1 VPRFHAACSSRVE
14 AGDSPG
20 GVEPLASKRDGDL
33 HVTTIDAL
41 GRSVNM
47 ADKGGALGNG
57 TPSEIFSELAL
68 DWRTILQHLDGEDA
82 STFQAFV
89 QGKGQLSV
97 ATGNRIGAIVKD
109 WAQKHGATHYA
120 HWFQPLTGQAAEKHD
135 AFLNVSY
142 GHEGQVTPVEELK
155 WSTLTQGEP
164 DASSFPSGGL
174 RATHT
179 ARGYTVWD
187 PATPLFIR
195 DSGGVPTLCVPC
207 AYVSFTGH
215 SLDYKTPLLR
225 ALSVLNQH
233 ATRFVNLLGGKPV
246 ESVNATL
253 GLEQE
258 YFLIDKE
265 LYAGRPDLVMAGRT
279 LIGARP
285 PKHQQLEDHYFGL
298 IPARV
303 QAFMADVEG
312 ELYRLGVPVKT
323 RHAEVAPTQ
332 FELAPIFEP
341 ASVAVDHNVMTMEVL
356 RRVAD
361 EHGLVCLLHEKPYA
375 GINGSGKHNNW
386 SMATNLGDNLLDPGN
401 TADEHTRFL
410 AVLSVILLA
419 VHRHADV
426 MRATIASAGNDHRLG
441 ANEAPPPI
449 ISAYLGTAID
459 QMVNAGLEGYVP
471 AMPIAQTA
479 QITDRISA
487 RYDSTDRNRTAPF
500 AFTGNKFEFRAVGS
514 SENCAWP
521 MTVLNTAVA
530 EAFADLAD
538 RLEAKLQSTPRESAI
553 TDLIKEVLTEVRS
566 VCFEGDGYSQAWY
579 EEAARRGLPILKN
592 TPAALAVLMD
602 QQKTGFLAKLGVL
615 SADELAARYEIGA
628 ERYIKIL
635 EIEAGVMVDMARTD
649 VLPALENQLAQ
660 SAGVLKTAAKI
671 DLEAKGLRRRVETLV
686 TTAEAIFE
694 KAEAVETLLE
704 TLHDGHDAAAAMAKV
719 ADELIP
725 AMAELRTV
733 CDSAEKQ
740 VADDIWPLPKYRE
753 ILFPVD

>member
-1 VPRFHAACSSRVE
+1 MLVSASGSE
-14 AGDSPG
+14 AGDSSGDAVSPVRNHDG
-20 GVEPLASKRDGDL
+20 EQNVSTIESFTDRPVGVP
-33 HVTTIDAL
+33 
-41 GRSVNM
+41 
-47 ADKGGALGNG
+47 DKGAGAPSAG
-57 TPSEIFSELAL
+57 TPSEIYSFLAL
-68 DWRTILQHLDGEDA
+68 DWRTILQQLDGDDA
-82 STFQAFV
+82 TTFQAFV

-97 ATGNRIGAIVKD
+97 ATGNRIGAIVKE
-109 WAQKHGATHYA
+109 WAQERGATHYA

-142 GHEGQVTPVEELK
+142 GHEGQVTPIEELK
-155 WSTLTQGEP
+155 WSTLAQGEP

-195 DSGGVPTLCVPC
+195 ESGGVPTLCVPC
-207 AYVSFTGH
+207 AYISYTGH

-225 ALSVLNQH
+225 ALSVLSQN
-233 ATRFVNLLGGKPV
+233 ATRFLNLLGGKPV
-246 ESVNATL
+246 ENVAATL
-253 GLEQE
+253 GTEQE

-303 QAFMADVEG
+303 QAYMADVEG

-332 FELAPIFEP
+332 FELAPIFEH

-386 SMATNLGDNLLDPGN
+386 SMATNLGDNLLDPGS
-401 TADEHTRFL
+401 TPEEHIRFL

-426 MRATIASAGNDHRLG
+426 MRATVASAGNDHRLG

-459 QMVNAGLEGYVP
+459 QMVNAGLGGFVP

-479 QITDRISA
+479 PITDRISA

-530 EAFADLAD
+530 EAFADLSD
-538 RLEAKLQSTPRESAI
+538 RLEGKLANQQREAAV
-553 TDLIKEVLTEVRS
+553 TDLIKEVLTEVRN
-566 VCFEGDGYSQAWY
+566 VCFEGNGYSQEWY

-602 QQKTGFLAKLGVL
+602 SSRTGFLSKLNVL

-635 EIEAGVMVDMARTD
+635 EIEAGVMADLATTD
-649 VLPALENQLAQ
+649 VLPALEAQLLQ
-660 SAGVLKTAAKI
+660 SGGALKTAAKVGVDI
-671 DLEAKGLRRRVETLV
+671 DGVLRNRVEKLAR
-686 TTAEAIFE
+686 TAEALQV
-694 KAEAVETLLE
+694 KTEAIENQLE
-704 TLHDGHDAAAAMAKV
+704 TLHDAHDVAAVMAKV
-719 ADELIP
+719 ADKLIP
-725 AMAELRTV
+725 AMDELRAV
-733 CDSAEKQ
+733 CDAAEKL

>member
-1 VPRFHAACSSRVE
+1 M
-14 AGDSPG
+14 
-20 GVEPLASKRDGDL
+20 
-33 HVTTIDAL
+33 TTIEAFKDRPA
-41 GRSVNM
+41 GVP
-47 ADKGGALGNG
+47 DKGAGAPSAG
-57 TPSEIFSELAL
+57 TPSEIYSELAL
-68 DWRTILQHLDGEDA
+68 DWRQILQHLEGDDA
-82 STFQAFV
+82 TTFQAFV

-97 ATGNRIGAIVKD
+97 AAGNRIGAIVKD
-109 WAQKHGATHYA
+109 WAQERGATHYA

-142 GHEGQVTPVEELK
+142 GQEGQVIPVEELK
-155 WSTLTQGEP
+155 WSTLAQGEP

-174 RATHT
+174 RSTHT
-179 ARGYTVWD
+179 ARGYTIWD

-195 DSGGVPTLCVPC
+195 ESGGVPTLCVPC
-207 AYVSFTGH
+207 AYISYTGH
-215 SLDYKTPLLR
+215 SLDFKTPLLR
-225 ALSVLNQH
+225 ALSVLNAS

-246 ESVNATL
+246 ESVMATL
-253 GLEQE
+253 GTEQE

-279 LIGARP
+279 LLGALP

-303 QAFMADVEG
+303 QAYMADLES
-312 ELYRLGVPVKT
+312 ELYRLGIPVKT

-386 SMATNLGDNLLDPGN
+386 SMATNLGDNLLDPGA
-401 TADEHTRFL
+401 TPEEHTRFL
-410 AVLSVILLA
+410 AVLSVVLLA

-426 MRATIASAGNDHRLG
+426 MRATVASAGNDHRLG

-449 ISAYLGTAID
+449 ISCYLGTAID

-479 QITDRISA
+479 PITDSISA

-521 MTVLNTAVA
+521 MTVLNTAVS
-530 EAFADLAD
+530 EAFNDLSD
-538 RLEAKLQSTPRESAI
+538 RLEAKLQSQPREAAV
-553 TDLIKEVLTEVRS
+553 TDLIKEVLTEVRN
-566 VCFEGDGYSQAWY
+566 VCFEGNGYSQEWY

-592 TPAALAVLMD
+592 TPAALAVLVD
-602 QQKTGFLAKLGVL
+602 PERTAFLAKLGVL
-615 SADELAARYEIGA
+615 SPDELAARYEIGA

-635 EIEAGVMVDMARTD
+635 EIEAATMAELATTD
-649 VLPALENQLAQ
+649 VLPALETQLAQ
-660 SAGVLKTAAKI
+660 SGGALKTAAKVGI
-671 DLEAKGLRRRVETLV
+671 DIDGVLRRRVEKLAR
-686 TTAEAIFE
+686 TAEALQVQT
-694 KAEAVETLLE
+694 EAIEGLLE
-704 TLHDGHDAAAAMAKV
+704 TLHDGHDAAAIMQTV
-719 ADELIP
+719 ADKLIP
-725 AMAELRTV
+725 AMDELRTV
-733 CDSAEKQ
+733 CDAAEKQ

>member
-1 VPRFHAACSSRVE
+1 MPSAGFQQSDK

-20 GVEPLASKRDGDL
+20 GAMPPDAIKDGD
-33 HVTTIDAL
+33 HDVTIDAFPSRTL
-41 GRSVNM
+41 GAAERGTPS
-47 ADKGGALGNG
+47 AG
-57 TPSEIFSELAL
+57 TPSEIYSHLAL
-68 DWRTILQHLDGEDA
+68 DWRTILQQLEGEDA
-82 STFQAFV
+82 TTFQAFV
-89 QGKGQLSV
+89 QGKGQLTP
-97 ATGNRIGAIVKD
+97 ATGNHIGAIVKD
-109 WAQKHGATHYA
+109 WAQQRGATHYA

-142 GHEGQVTPVEELK
+142 GHEGQVTPIEELK
-155 WSTLTQGEP
+155 WSTLAQGES

-195 DSGGVPTLCVPC
+195 ESGGVQTLCVPC
-207 AYVSFTGH
+207 AYISYTGH

-225 ALSVLNQH
+225 SLSVLSQH
-233 ATRFVNLLGGKPV
+233 ATRFVNLLGGKAIETVVP
-246 ESVNATL
+246 TL

-279 LIGARP
+279 LMGARP

-386 SMATNLGDNLLDPGN
+386 SMSTNLGDNLLDPGS
-401 TADEHTRFL
+401 TQDEHTRFL

-419 VHRHADV
+419 VHRHAD
-426 MRATIASAGNDHRLG
+426 MLRATVASAGNDHRLG

-459 QMVNAGLEGYVP
+459 QMVDAGLGGYVP
-471 AMPIAQTA
+471 AMPIAKSA

-530 EAFADLAD
+530 EAFADLAA
-538 RLEAKLQSTPRESAI
+538 RLEAKLTGQPREQAI
-553 TDLIKEVLTEVRS
+553 TDLIKEVLTEVRN
-566 VCFEGDGYSQAWY
+566 VCFEGNGYSSDWY
-579 EEAARRGLPILKN
+579 AEAARRGLPILKN
-592 TPAALAVLMD
+592 TPVALAVLMD
-602 QQKTGFLAKLGVL
+602 RQKTDFLTQLNVL
-615 SADELAARYEIGA
+615 SADELSARYEIGA

-635 EIEAGVMVDMARTD
+635 EIEAGTMVEMATTD
-649 VLPALENQLAQ
+649 VLPALENQMLQ
-660 SAGVLKTAAKI
+660 SGGALKTAAKVGI
-671 DLEAKGLRRRVETLV
+671 DIDSVLRRRVEKLARTLETLQV
-686 TTAEAIFE
+686 KTEG
-694 KAEAVETLLE
+694 VEILLE
-704 TLHDGHDAAAAMAKV
+704 TLHDGHDVAQVMKTV
-719 ADELIP
+719 ADKLIP
-725 AMAELRTV
+725 AMDELRLV
-733 CDSAEKQ
+733 CDNAEKL
-740 VADDIWPLPKYRE
+740 VSDDLWPLPKYRE